1 MAFAD
6 PQNVGSDVLPRTGFG
21 PSSGTFKSADG
32 TKTLTISH
40 SYGKRN
46 RHIFRLDLSK
56 IAADPFVAGQN
67 NTVSMSTYVHIDV
80 PKQGFTAAEQAT
92 VVSTLLSELTKGT
105 NAKLT
110 QFVGGEN

>member
-6 PQNVGSDVLPRTGFG
+6 PQSIGAVSLPRTGFG

-32 TKTLTISH
+32 TQTLTISH

-46 RHIFRLDLSK
+46 RHIFRTDLSK

-67 NTVSMSTYVHIDV
+67 NTVSMSAYVLVDV
-80 PKQGFTAAEQAT
+80 PKQGFTAAEQVTA
-92 VVSTLLSELTKGT
+92 VSALLSALTSGT
-105 NAKLT
+105 NARLT